1 MPRMVGPRVEKPDF
15 KKEMVM
21 IRQFVDQLIERGETR
36 NFLVKHGF
44 VTKSGKLTKRYGG

>member
-1 MPRMVGPRVEKPDF
+1 MPKTVRSQPQKPDHH
-15 KKEMVM
+15 KETAM

-44 VTKSGKLTKRYGG
+44 ATKSGKLTKRYGG